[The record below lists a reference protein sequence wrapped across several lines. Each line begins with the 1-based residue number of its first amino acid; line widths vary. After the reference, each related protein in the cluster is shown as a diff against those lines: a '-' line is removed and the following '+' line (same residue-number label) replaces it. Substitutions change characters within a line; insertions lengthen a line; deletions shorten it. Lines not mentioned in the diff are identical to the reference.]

1 MDAEYAEE
9 KSAEESRFWRES
21 FMAYAIIVVVVVVGW
36 EWK

>member
-21 FMAYAIIVVVVVVGW
+21 FMAYAIIVVVVGW